1 MIMTHLAPT
10 RIFRDRKG
18 RAWQNVAAF
27 RAILMRLGGAPTSIE
42 PLNVNDGMRFSGN
55 HPQVLNAIIVFD
67 PVNVVDEFRGEES
80 SPEKHPHNVSMFE
93 NKSPVHGYLLVAL
106 GGECTLSRRAA
117 NKVDVPVSF
126 ESLIMLAA
134 QLQGEKGPAASHNCT
149 YFTHVTPPV
158 SYYNIS
164 YMSCQ
169 GDLFGL

>member
-18 RAWQNVAAF
+18 RAWQNVAAL
-27 RAILMRLGGAPTSIE
+27 RAILMRLGGAPASIE
-42 PLNVNDGMRFSGN
+42 PLNMNDGMRFSGN

-67 PVNVVDEFRGEES
+67 PVNVVDEFRWKKF
-80 SPEKHPHNVSMFE
+80 SPESHPHNVPML
-93 NKSPVHGYLLVAL
+93 KDKPPTHGYLLVAL

-126 ESLIMLAA
+126 ESLIMLAT

-149 YFTHVTPPV
+149 YFAHTAPPV

-169 GDLFGL
+169 GDSVGI